1 MQVLAQKISPPIA
14 NVLAGEEKGGYID
27 RCNYFLVRGFANFA
41 QSLQVPRTCL
51 WLCVTL
57 CLAGFGG
64 ATLTVLVVVV
74 VITLVPLGLI
84 VSVVVVT
91 VVVAGGRT
99 DFRSIRGFAL
109 LTGFVKGFA
118 MQVACS
124 NNCDCYQAKY
134 ILHHNCIHFKFV
146 VIRIISDFCCKDTA
160 KKGIFKGSFPNPTG
174 IFP

>member
-1 MQVLAQKISPPIA
+1 LQVLAQKISPPIA

-64 ATLTVLVVVV
+64 ATFTVLVVVV

-118 MQVACS
+118 MQVLVPITAIATKL
-124 NNCDCYQAKY
+124 NIFFIITVFILNCCHQNY
-134 ILHHNCIHFKFV
+134 F
-146 VIRIISDFCCKDTA
+146 
-160 KKGIFKGSFPNPTG
+160 
-174 IFP
+174 